1 MPLKLCSKWRRI
13 LFTKC
18 CKRNCPVIISGII
31 CVLIVFHIFL
41 RTRLEDFLH
50 PRSARWDY
58 QCGQQQKRI
67 NSPEDLLCQERK
79 KFLSNFKNPCWYEFT
94 GNNSNNRL
102 RCLPY
107 FHIIG
112 VCKSG
117 TTDLFNRLVQHPQI
131 VKNRGLM
138 SKETWFWSWHRY
150 GTELWRKVNPKKFK
164 NLDNFLDFFQ
174 IPKISEFKV
183 SSNGSRYSEIITGHA
198 DPMDF
203 WDHTLWWLIPQN
215 NGNASEPV
223 FTTPHLIHHVQ
234 PNIKLILLLR
244 EPAERLYSHYYHIG
258 YGSSPEDFEVDVS
271 ASIRYLDRCRAKS
284 SLRSCLYNRTLFKEM
299 PTPLF
304 ASFYD
309 VHMANWLEVF
319 PRNQIFIMRTEDFD
333 KSKKKYLLQLFKFL
347 NVGDVEERVLDR
359 MSNLAH
365 KYKSVRKDKAG
376 PMLNHT
382 RQTLRD
388 YLREPMKR
396 LASLLHDKKYTWD
409 DIYIG
414 N

>member
-1 MPLKLCSKWRRI
+1 MEAD
-13 LFTKC
+13 T
-18 CKRNCPVIISGII
+18 VHQ
-31 CVLIVFHIFL
+31 VL
-41 RTRLEDFLH
+41 
-50 PRSARWDY
+50 
-58 QCGQQQKRI
+58 QK
-67 NSPEDLLCQERK
+67 ERK
-79 KFLSNFKNPCWYEFT
+79 KFLPNFKNPCWYDFT
-94 GNNSNNRL
+94 GNNSSNRL

-117 TTDLFNRLVQHPQI
+117 TTDLFYRLVQHPQI

-244 EPAERLYSHYYHIG
+244 EPAERLYSHYYHLG
-258 YGSSPEDFEVDVS
+258 YGSSPEDFKVDVS

-396 LASLLHDKKYTWD
+396 LASLLHDEKYTWD

>member
-50 PRSARWDY
+50 PRSARWEH

-79 KFLSNFKNPCWYEFT
+79 KFLPNFKNPCWYDFT
-94 GNNSNNRL
+94 GNNSSNRL

-117 TTDLFNRLVQHPQI
+117 TTDLFYRLVQHPQI

-150 GTELWRKVNPKKFK
+150 GTELWRK
-164 NLDNFLDFFQ
+164 
-174 IPKISEFKV
+174 
-183 SSNGSRYSEIITGHA
+183 GHA

-244 EPAERLYSHYYHIG
+244 EPAERLYSHYYHLG
-258 YGSSPEDFEVDVS
+258 YGSSPEDFKVDVS

-396 LASLLHDKKYTWD
+396 LASLLHDEKYTWD